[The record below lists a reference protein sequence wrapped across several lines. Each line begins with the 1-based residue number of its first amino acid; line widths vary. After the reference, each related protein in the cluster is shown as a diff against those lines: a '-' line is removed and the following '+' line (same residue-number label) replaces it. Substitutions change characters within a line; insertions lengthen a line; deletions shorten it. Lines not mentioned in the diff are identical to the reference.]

1 MATRVSE
8 NPEVQQQYTT
18 QAGLTAALVAAL
30 RALWPQVDPLS
41 GPAALNKYTD
51 GVAALV
57 EQFSQASISL
67 AADYYDAVRAQ
78 AGITGTFRTP
88 IIDTPPR
95 SLVDA
100 GVEWAMRAQADMA
113 AIQSRIEA
121 AAQKAVA
128 DSARDEVVTAV
139 EGDDKALGFARVARP
154 DACYF
159 CLAQAMRRK
168 KPTASDPSERPG
180 VYKSRGTAGGFVNH
194 KFTGSGAAKFH
205 NDCHCVVEPVFS
217 TGYQLAPHI
226 ADAERLYFEST
237 LHSEKGQSLNDFRRA
252 LAATRAGKPIPVL
265 PSKVRPIKPISP
277 ADALAELFS
286 RLPKPA
292 A

>member
-18 QAGLTAALVAAL
+18 QVGLTAALVAAL
-30 RALWPQVDPLS
+30 RKLWPQVDPLS
-41 GPAALNKYTD
+41 GPAALSKYTD
-51 GVAALV
+51 GVAAV
-57 EQFSQASISL
+57 IEQFSQASISL
-67 AADYYDAVRAQ
+67 AADYYDATRAQ
-78 AGITGTFRTP
+78 AGVPGTFRTP

-100 GVEWAMRAQADMA
+100 GVEWAMQARDDMA
-113 AIQSRIEA
+113 ATQARIEA

-139 EGDDKALGFARVARP
+139 EGDDKTLGFARVARP

-194 KFTGSGAAKFH
+194 KFTGTGAAKFH
-205 NDCHCVVEPVFS
+205 NNCHCVIEPVFS
-217 TGYQLAPHI
+217 TDYQLAPHI
-226 ADAERLYFEST
+226 AEAERLYFEST
-237 LHSEKGQSLNDFRRA
+237 VNSAKGESLNDFRRA
-252 LAATRAGKPIPVL
+252 LEAVRAGKPIPVL
-265 PSKVRPIKPISP
+265 PSKVHPIKPVNP
-277 ADALAELFS
+277 ADALAALLS
-286 RLPKPA
+286 KLPKPA